1 MKIRILSA
9 LIILFVFLELSAQTK
24 TAEVSFSYLKQR
36 GFASNQFAVWVE
48 DSNGAYVKTLYATA
62 FTAKGGW
69 TYRELS
75 LPEWV
80 KKAGLASKPKIDGV
94 TGATPAAG
102 KLTYVWD
109 FSGVKTGDYF
119 VCLEATLRSEKRVL
133 YRAKI
138 NTAKAS
144 SVRPEP
150 IYFGDN
156 SEERAMIS
164 NVVITV
170 K

>member
-1 MKIRILSA
+1 MKIKILS
-9 LIILFVFLELSAQTK
+9 ILTIFFMFLEISAQTK
-24 TAEVSFSYLKQR
+24 SVEVSFSYSKQW

-48 DSNGAYVKTLYATA
+48 DSKGVFVKTLYATA

-69 TYRELS
+69 KRRELS

-80 KKAGLASKPKIDGV
+80 KKAELASKSEVEAV
-94 TGATPAAG
+94 TGATPKAG
-102 KLTYVWD
+102 GLTYIWD
-109 FSGVKTGDYF
+109 LSGVKAGEYF
-119 VCLEATLRSEKRVL
+119 ICLEATLRSEKRAL

-138 NTAKAS
+138 NTSKDG

-150 IYFGDN
+150 VYFGDDS
-156 SEERAMIS
+156 SERSMIS